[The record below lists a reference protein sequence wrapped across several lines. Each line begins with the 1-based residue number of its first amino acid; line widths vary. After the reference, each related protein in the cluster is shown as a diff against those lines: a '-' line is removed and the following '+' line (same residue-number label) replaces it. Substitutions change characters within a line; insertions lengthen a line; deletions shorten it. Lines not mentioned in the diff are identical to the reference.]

1 MSKKSG
7 CRHGACTFFVAIDE
21 RSNNFYNFFVT
32 NRPENGYIDV
42 TKQKKQQK
50 EAKFLP
56 AYGRAFSFGKQ
67 GDLRMETLYREN
79 VKIVSHY
86 LFSMCGDEELVKDL
100 TQETFLKAYESLER
114 FDGSCKISTWLC
126 QIAKHLLYQYWAKAG
141 RQVPMEPDETKP
153 AKEDTENT
161 VLKRVELI
169 DCLKELQKLPEQM
182 REVMYLRVMS
192 DLSYREIGE
201 IMGKSENWA
210 RVNFYRAKE
219 LLLKGC
225 GRDE

>member
-1 MSKKSG
+1 
-7 CRHGACTFFVAIDE
+7 
-21 RSNNFYNFFVT
+21 
-32 NRPENGYIDV
+32 
-42 TKQKKQQK
+42 
-50 EAKFLP
+50 
-56 AYGRAFSFGKQ
+56 
-67 GDLRMETLYREN
+67 METLYREN

-86 LFSMCGDEELVKDL
+86 LYSMCKDEELVKDL

-126 QIAKHLLYQYWAKAG
+126 QIAKHLLYQHWAKVG
-141 RQVPMEPDETKP
+141 RQIPAEPEELAQISSTV
-153 AKEDTENT
+153 AKDNPENSAIA
-161 VLKRVELI
+161 RVELI
-169 DCLKELQKLPEQM
+169 DCLKELHRLPEQM

>member
-1 MSKKSG
+1 
-7 CRHGACTFFVAIDE
+7 
-21 RSNNFYNFFVT
+21 
-32 NRPENGYIDV
+32 
-42 TKQKKQQK
+42 
-50 EAKFLP
+50 
-56 AYGRAFSFGKQ
+56 
-67 GDLRMETLYREN
+67 METLYREN

-86 LFSMCGDEELVKDL
+86 LYSMCKDEELTKDL
-100 TQETFLKAYESLER
+100 TQETFLRAYESLER

-126 QIAKHLLYQYWAKAG
+126 QIAKHLLYQYWTKAG
-141 RQVPMEPDETKP
+141 RQVPME
-153 AKEDTENT
+153 TEELKQKASGLVKDNT
-161 VLKRVELI
+161 EHVAITRIELI
-169 DCLKELQKLPEQM
+169 DCLKELQKLPDAM
-182 REVMYLRVMS
+182 REVVYLRVMS

>member
-1 MSKKSG
+1 
-7 CRHGACTFFVAIDE
+7 
-21 RSNNFYNFFVT
+21 
-32 NRPENGYIDV
+32 
-42 TKQKKQQK
+42 
-50 EAKFLP
+50 
-56 AYGRAFSFGKQ
+56 
-67 GDLRMETLYREN
+67 METLYREN

-86 LFSMCGDEELVKDL
+86 LYSRCKDEELTKDL
-100 TQETFLKAYESLER
+100 TQETFLRAYESLER

-141 RQVPMEPDETKP
+141 RQVPTEAEELKQKASGM
-153 AKEDTENT
+153 AKDSTESAAIT
-161 VLKRVELI
+161 RIELI
-169 DCLKELQKLPEQM
+169 DCLKELQKLPEAM
-182 REVMYLRVMS
+182 REVVYLRVMS

-219 LLLKGC
+219 LLLKGR

>member
-1 MSKKSG
+1 LHLFFFPLTKVSKI
-7 CRHGACTFFVAIDE
+7 FIL
-21 RSNNFYNFFVT
+21 FFVT
-32 NRPENGYIDV
+32 KSHPNGYIHV
-42 TKQKKQQK
+42 TNDESNKT
-50 EAKFLP
+50 ERFT
-56 AYGRAFSFGKQ
+56 
-67 GDLRMETLYREN
+67 METLYREN

-86 LFSMCGDEELVKDL
+86 LYSMCKDEELTKDL
-100 TQETFLKAYESLER
+100 TQETFLRAYESLER
-114 FDGSCKISTWLC
+114 FDGNCKISTWLC
-126 QIAKHLLYQYWAKAG
+126 QIAKHLLYQTYAKAG
-141 RQVPMEPDETKP
+141 RQVPME
-153 AKEDTENT
+153 TEELKQKASGLVKDNT
-161 VLKRVELI
+161 EHVAITRIELI

>member
-1 MSKKSG
+1 MGAGESLAPFFSLTKVSKI
-7 CRHGACTFFVAIDE
+7 FIL
-21 RSNNFYNFFVT
+21 FFVT
-32 NRPENGYIDV
+32 KSLSNGYILV
-42 TKQKKQQK
+42 TNDESNKT
-50 EAKFLP
+50 
-56 AYGRAFSFGKQ
+56 GR
-67 GDLRMETLYREN
+67 LTMETLYREN

-86 LFSMCGDEELVKDL
+86 LYSMCKDEELTKDL
-100 TQETFLKAYESLER
+100 TQETFLRAYESLER

-126 QIAKHLLYQYWAKAG
+126 QIAKHLLYQTYAKAG
-141 RQVPMEPDETKP
+141 RQVTMEQDETKP
-153 AKEDTENT
+153 AKENTEQT
-161 VLKRVELI
+161 VLNRIELI
-169 DCLKELQKLPEQM
+169 DCLKELQKLPEAM
-182 REVMYLRVMS
+182 REVVYLRVMS